1 MTALAVMHTQ
11 LETQVATCIEIIA
24 NTCHFNSSV
33 TGANRTVTGL
43 KGIAWLD
50 VDTNLTI
57 VHMINIVANTFQ
69 RFPVRTA
76 GNYKELAQS
85 I

>member
-11 LETQVATCIEIIA
+11 SETQVASCIEIIA

-33 TGANRTVTGL
+33 TGVNRTVTGL

-57 VHMINIVANTFQ
+57 VQKINIVANTLSRGFLL
-69 RFPVRTA
+69 A
-76 GNYKELAQS
+76 GQQETTKS
-85 I
+85 